1 MCERFLLLA
10 RHSEF
15 RRPLVALER
24 LRSHSIYL
32 PADSFLHPGRVVM
45 QSSRLMRGR
54 RRARFVVVVAGAGA
68 VIFSSSS
75 FSSSS
80 SSSSHRLGA
89 TEHDRWHAP
98 LLSLLSLLQDSRP
111 LPPVEGMLTRA
122 SRILRPCCEI
132 S

>member
-80 SSSSHRLGA
+80 SSSHRLGA

-122 SRILRPCCEI
+122 
-132 S
+132 